1 MESQYHVRTVV
12 DDVRGKPAR
21 PVLVLVSLVLV
32 VASFQLNAT
41 MLSPA
46 VTDMAAKLDTN
57 VGVIGWSSTIFL
69 AVAAALA
76 IFLPPFSDLV
86 GRKKI
91 LVISVSVMLIGTVI
105 VLVSSSPAALIFGR
119 ALQGFVGAT
128 FALSNLTLH
137 AMLDPKKYGLYI
149 GIVAA
154 MNAGVGGV
162 DTLIGG
168 VIVDTWGY
176 KGIVWVILLVAIL
189 ALFLVLVAVPD
200 TRVEGTGGMDWLG
213 ALTLTGSLWCANMA
227 LTLGF
232 STIGWSSFWTI
243 LFVASAIVCSVG
255 FYLQEKRAEVPLV
268 SIQELKSRTTWGQ
281 LGTTFFALAS
291 AFSTLLYI
299 VPAFSQ
305 DESGFAMSGTKS
317 AFLYLMPFS
326 LLGWALSPL
335 VGKLAPTVGYRKVL
349 RLGLLGSA
357 LLICCI
363 WLFGL
368 TNEWLLFALSFLMG
382 ATYVAGTNTP
392 LNTTGVLYASEER
405 PGVLPGLTSAAFN
418 LGAGVG
424 TGVMASIVS
433 KSLSSGDV
441 LSGYRA
447 ALVVGLVCA
456 VAALLCSYLMPAKV
470 GNDIRV

>member
-1 MESQYHVRTVV
+1 
-12 DDVRGKPAR
+12 
-21 PVLVLVSLVLV
+21 
-32 VASFQLNAT
+32 
-41 MLSPA
+41 
-46 VTDMAAKLDTN
+46 
-57 VGVIGWSSTIFL
+57 
-69 AVAAALA
+69 
-76 IFLPPFSDLV
+76 
-86 GRKKI
+86 
-91 LVISVSVMLIGTVI
+91 
-105 VLVSSSPAALIFGR
+105 
-119 ALQGFVGAT
+119 
-128 FALSNLTLH
+128 
-137 AMLDPKKYGLYI
+137 
-149 GIVAA
+149 
-154 MNAGVGGV
+154 
-162 DTLIGG
+162 
-168 VIVDTWGY
+168 
-176 KGIVWVILLVAIL
+176 
-189 ALFLVLVAVPD
+189 
-200 TRVEGTGGMDWLG
+200 
-213 ALTLTGSLWCANMA
+213 
-227 LTLGF
+227 
-232 STIGWSSFWTI
+232 
-243 LFVASAIVCSVG
+243 
-255 FYLQEKRAEVPLV
+255 
-268 SIQELKSRTTWGQ
+268 
-281 LGTTFFALAS
+281 
-291 AFSTLLYI
+291 
-299 VPAFSQ
+299 
-305 DESGFAMSGTKS
+305 MSGTKS

>member
-1 MESQYHVRTVV
+1 MESQHHVRTVV

-46 VTDMAAKLDTN
+46 VTDMAVKLDTN

-91 LVISVSVMLIGTVI
+91 LIISVSVMLIGTVI

-137 AMLDPKKYGLYI
+137 AMLEPKKYGLYI

-243 LFVASAIVCSVG
+243 LFVAAAIVFSVG

-335 VGKLAPTVGYRKVL
+335 VGKVAPTVGYRKVL
-349 RLGLLGSA
+349 RLGLLLS
-357 LLICCI
+357 LIHI
-363 WLFGL
+363 
-368 TNEWLLFALSFLMG
+368 
-382 ATYVAGTNTP
+382 
-392 LNTTGVLYASEER
+392 
-405 PGVLPGLTSAAFN
+405 
-418 LGAGVG
+418 
-424 TGVMASIVS
+424 
-433 KSLSSGDV
+433 
-441 LSGYRA
+441 
-447 ALVVGLVCA
+447 
-456 VAALLCSYLMPAKV
+456 
-470 GNDIRV
+470 

>member
-1 MESQYHVRTVV
+1 METTTHVRTVV
-12 DDVRGKPAR
+12 DDVRGKSAS
-21 PVLVLVSLVLV
+21 PVLVLISLILV

-46 VTDMAAKLDTN
+46 VTDMAVELGTN
-57 VGVIGWSSTIFL
+57 VGVVGWSSTIFL
-69 AVAAALA
+69 SVAAALA

-91 LVISVSVMLIGTVI
+91 LILSVAVMLAGTVI
-105 VLVSSSPAALIFGR
+105 VLLATSPFALIVGR

-137 AMLDPKKYGLYI
+137 AMLDPKKYGLYV
-149 GIVAA
+149 GIIAA

-168 VIVDTWGY
+168 VIVDLWGY
-176 KGIVWVILLVAIL
+176 KGIVWVIFAVALL
-189 ALFLVLVAVPD
+189 ALALVILSVPD
-200 TRVEGTGGMDWLG
+200 TRVEGAGAMDWVG
-213 ALTLTGSLWCANMA
+213 AFTLTGSLWCANMT

-232 STIGWSSFWTI
+232 SATGWTSLWTI
-243 LFVASAIVCSVG
+243 LFIVFAVIFSVA
-255 FYLQEKRAEVPLV
+255 FFFQEKKAEVPLV
-268 SIQELKSRTTWGQ
+268 SLQEMKSRTTWGQ

-305 DESGFAMSGTKS
+305 DEAGFAMSGTKS
-317 AFLYLMPFS
+317 ALLYLMPFS

-335 VGKLAPTVGYRKVL
+335 VGKVAPIVGYRKVL
-349 RLGLLGSA
+349 RLGLLGSVV
-357 LLICCI
+357 LIAGM
-363 WLFGL
+363 WFGGFAH
-368 TNEWLLFALSFLMG
+368 EWSLFALSFLMG

-392 LNTTGVLYASEER
+392 LNTTGVLYASAER

-433 KSLSSGDV
+433 KSINAGDV
-441 LSGYRA
+441 SGGYRT
-447 ALVVGLVCA
+447 ALLVGLVCA
-456 VAALLCSYLMPAKV
+456 VAALFCSYLMPPKV
-470 GNDIRV
+470 SEDIVV